1 MANVGGL
8 VMDEAEF
15 REAVR
20 RLVNFAEMYVTSTFT
35 GCKDFTEQS
44 LEPLDRGLG
53 EMHKILTEPADD
65 QLALS
70 RELEF
75 KLPAVCAV
83 VGVYVGETLRRTL
96 GGEWI
101 EYERDERGV
110 EVLTLSLGDPEV
122 AVVRPHGKVCKR
134 IEDGSQDSILSYYEV
149 LKGIRYSMA
158 SEGRAS

>member
-1 MANVGGL
+1 
-8 VMDEAEF
+8 MDEAEF
-15 REAVR
+15 HEAVR
-20 RLVNFAEMYVTSTFT
+20 RLVNFAEIYVTSTFA

-53 EMHKILTEPADD
+53 EMHRILTEPADD

-83 VGVYVGETLRRTL
+83 VGVYVGATLRCTL
-96 GGEWI
+96 DGEWI

-110 EVLTLSLGDPEV
+110 EILTLSLGVPEV
-122 AVVRPHGKVCKR
+122 AVVRPHGKVRKC
-134 IEDGSQDSILSYYEV
+134 IEDGPEDSILAYYEV
-149 LKGIRYSMA
+149 LKALHRIPHC
-158 SEGRAS
+158 E